1 MSIHNDS
8 KNNRKGFIPILID
21 NESNKFTKPQINHI
35 KRKLLSD
42 MNCEPLRGWYKDNGE
57 ENIVQWLN
65 DALHV
70 SDV

>member
-1 MSIHNDS
+1 MRVISLQ
-8 KNNRKGFIPILID
+8 NRKLI
-21 NESNKFTKPQINHI
+21 I